1 MLEGHVPL
9 LKPNHSFYLY
19 FLNTAVINHKEYERA
34 TSAELVETLDVAVKS
49 TTSRKTS
56 INMQLFIT
64 EQ

>member
-9 LKPNHSFYLY
+9 LKPNHSLYLY
-19 FLNTAVINHKEYERA
+19 FLNTAVINHERA
-34 TSAELVETLDVAVKS
+34 TSAELVETLDGAVKS

-56 INMQLFIT
+56 RNMQLFIT